1 MEESQKKTAKR
12 HLMLIALGVIGALVL
27 LSLLSIFV
35 SGH

>member
-12 HLMLIALGVIGALVL
+12 HLMLITLGVIGALVL
-27 LSLLSIFV
+27 LSLLSILS